1 MLKNPLAKAG
11 HIRDEGSI
19 PGSGRSPEEGMATH
33 FSTLAWRIPC
43 TEKPGRLLFIGLER
57 VGYN

>member
-11 HIRDEGSI
+11 DIRDEGSI
-19 PGSGRSPEEGMATH
+19 PGSRRSPEEGMATH
-33 FSTLAWRIPC
+33 FSTLARRIPC
-43 TEKPGRLLFIGLER
+43 TEKPGRLLFIGSER